1 MPGQKLEELTSTA
14 IINLIHIGHSISA
27 TALLSYWDCM
37 SECFP
42 SAQGL
47 NRLLA
52 LFGQKSDIT
61 KWAPNWP
68 SVVQKRNI
76 TNGGPSWKHDATI
89 RGAPILLW
97 LIFRSKPCIFCKKIV
112 PRCLFLAAGRLKTF
126 YTSLLKGPH
135 RLLNRQIQVT
145 RVSWVGQSTSPNWPF
160 WCWDTSAGNFAAERV
175 PSTE

>member
-68 SVVQKRNI
+68 SLVQKRNI
-76 TNGGPSWKHDATI
+76 TNGGPQLTSFQSENMMSPSGGHNWLPFGPKRWRHQ
-89 RGAPILLW
+89 RGAPTDLLDVFVQKRNITNGGPQLSRFSW
-97 LIFRSKPCIFCKKIV
+97 CVLSIIFLTGICCGTQQAVVTGVYNVCS
-112 PRCLFLAAGRLKTF
+112 
-126 YTSLLKGPH
+126 SLQG
-135 RLLNRQIQVT
+135 
-145 RVSWVGQSTSPNWPF
+145 
-160 WCWDTSAGNFAAERV
+160 
-175 PSTE
+175 